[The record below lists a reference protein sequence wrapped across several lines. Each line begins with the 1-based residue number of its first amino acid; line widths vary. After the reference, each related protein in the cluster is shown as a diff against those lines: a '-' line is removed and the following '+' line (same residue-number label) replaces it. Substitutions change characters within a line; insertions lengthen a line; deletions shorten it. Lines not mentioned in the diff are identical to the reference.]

1 VYARMIRA
9 LLVVTAFLLCAPGAQ
24 GDSLERG
31 KTLYDQGCV
40 SCHGPNARGVAPGMR
55 ANGTNDVRELGP
67 SLVGVGALA
76 ADFYLTTGYMPLRNP
91 FDQPARH
98 GVLYS
103 ADDIRALVA
112 YIGSFGGPPVPE
124 PHPARGSLREGLRL
138 FTENCAGCHQVVGQG
153 GVVQPAVA
161 PDLRRST
168 PLQIAEAV
176 RVGPYVMPKFTA
188 AQLSDREV
196 DSIIAYVQL
205 TKNPVDRGGWS
216 IGHVGPVPE
225 GLVAWLLA
233 GTALVLL
240 AAFIGE
246 RRKTS

>member
-1 VYARMIRA
+1 MIRA

-24 GDSLERG
+24 GDSVQRG

-40 SCHGPNARGVAPGMR
+40 SCHGPNARGVGPGMR
-55 ANGTNDVRELGP
+55 ANGANDVRELGP
-67 SLVGVGALA
+67 PLVGVGALA
-76 ADFYLTTGYMPLRNP
+76 ADFYLSTGYMPLSNP

-98 GVLYS
+98 GVIYS

-124 PHPARGSLREGLRL
+124 PHPDRGSLREGLRL
-138 FTENCAGCHQVVGQG
+138 FTENCAGCHQVAGQG

-176 RVGPYVMPKFTA
+176 RVGPYVMPRFTT
-188 AQLSDREV
+188 AQLSDREL

-225 GLVAWLLA
+225 GLVAWFLA
-233 GTALVLL
+233 GTALIVL